1 METGGYQFAGAL
13 RRLGDDKDLF
23 QELAA
28 FFVEDAPK
36 LIAAIHQGLASDSSE
51 EVARAAHSLRGLA
64 ANFDA
69 EKIMA
74 VAASIEQMARKAE
87 LQPVS
92 AALANLEVEVQTLLR
107 ALDVHPT
114 QSAPAVDQE

>member
-1 METGGYQFAGAL
+1 
-13 RRLGDDKDLF
+13 
-23 QELAA
+23 
-28 FFVEDAPK
+28 VEDAPK